1 MTLYLF
7 FKHIHCSPYHTVKKQ
22 EIHSHLKYISW
33 NRLKV
38 DINTLMLISRNFCER
53 YQEQIVAIS
62 TLCLLS
68 RWKALQTTFHRITV
82 FVQVIM
88 IFWLCWT
95 TWHKNC
101 WKKSKW
107 QNENKSW
114 YTSLDVQLKTKYYCV
129 VTVWKLRKFTLT
141 NFFSFSKNSVKSTDL
156 VLILNC
162 CNYFHEF
169 VLFLFFFSSESKFLV
184 FPHCGN
190 SLVCIVLYCVRNA
203 DFFSGPSLV
212 LLLRKR
218 QQNLGK

>member
-7 FKHIHCSPYHTVKKQ
+7 FKHIHCSPYHSTTLWKNKKFT
-22 EIHSHLKYISW
+22 HLCKIFRENSSKLTY
-33 NRLKV
+33 L
-38 DINTLMLISRNFCER
+38 NTLILISRNFCER
-53 YQEQIVAIS
+53 CQEQIFAIS

-162 CNYFHEF
+162 CNCFHEF
-169 VLFLFFFSSESKFLV
+169 VLFLFFFKWE
-184 FPHCGN
+184 
-190 SLVCIVLYCVRNA
+190 
-203 DFFSGPSLV
+203 
-212 LLLRKR
+212 
-218 QQNLGK
+218 